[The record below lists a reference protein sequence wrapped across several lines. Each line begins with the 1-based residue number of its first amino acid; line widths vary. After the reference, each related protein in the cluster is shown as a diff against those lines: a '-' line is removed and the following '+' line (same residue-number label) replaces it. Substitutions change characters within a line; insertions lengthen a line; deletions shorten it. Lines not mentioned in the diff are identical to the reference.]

1 MTITEPAPAGTVT
14 RHWKTGVIIGSL
26 SLGGITDGD
35 PARAAAPSGERCQA
49 LPLTAVPGLAALR
62 EQLLAAMNDLARA
75 DEAPPVTEVD
85 IAVQAWRDGYDQPA
99 FAAPARYAAWVYL
112 AASEAPAHAESGCLA
127 FADPR
132 AGSAMTAMPGLP
144 FGRQF
149 IVRPVPG
156 ACAVVPGWL
165 TSSVIPLEP
174 GQHATVATAT
184 GR

>member
-1 MTITEPAPAGTVT
+1 
-14 RHWKTGVIIGSL
+14 
-26 SLGGITDGD
+26 
-35 PARAAAPSGERCQA
+35 
-49 LPLTAVPGLAALR
+49 
-62 EQLLAAMNDLARA
+62 MNDLARA
-75 DEAPPVTEVD
+75 DEAVPVTEID
-85 IAVQAWRDGYDQPA
+85 LTVQAWRNGYDEPA
-99 FAAPARYAAWVYL
+99 FATPARYAAWAYL
-112 AASEAPAHAESGCLA
+112 AASDAPAHSESGCLA
-127 FADPR
+127 FSDPR

-174 GQHATVATAT
+174 RQHITIAIAT

>member
-1 MTITEPAPAGTVT
+1 MPAQP
-14 RHWKTGVIIGSL
+14 L
-26 SLGGITDGD
+26 
-35 PARAAAPSGERCQA
+35 RAARKQQIADV
-49 LPLTAVPGLAALR
+49 LTGLAAGMPAWAP
-62 EQLLAAMNDLARA
+62 LLSL
-75 DEAPPVTEVD
+75 PV
-85 IAVQAWRDGYDQPA
+85 
-99 FAAPARYAAWVYL
+99 RYARLYPDGSL
-112 AASEAPAHAESGCLA
+112 RPHTHS
-127 FADPR
+127 DPR

-174 GQHATVATAT
+174 RQRITIAIAT